1 MNEFRHDYFD
11 EAIAA
16 GNRAAAR
23 RLALLLGSKDLL
35 DDAFYKKIY
44 ENRYLLQIWSKD
56 IENIAFTTSQYYST
70 LYEDLLYSLM
80 LEGNIE
86 GVKEV
91 VESEALRIMFEKNAD
106 MVQYYLN
113 LDNDRQVALRETEL
127 VRAWKRGDLSY
138 GEELLEKMEENGVA
152 HSKLYNLKLRQCLS
166 LDEMLELLNNWKKDE
181 LT

>member
-1 MNEFRHDYFD
+1 MKLLIVEGDFKHANQVYEKLPLDIASKLPLEIKIIMNEEGTLSFRNVLLNEFRHDYFD

-44 ENRYLLQIWSKD
+44 ENRHLLQIWSKD

-70 LYEDLLYSLM
+70 LYEDLLYNLL

-91 VESEALRIMFEKNAD
+91 VESEALRIIFEK
-106 MVQYYLN
+106 MQI
-113 LDNDRQVALRETEL
+113 
-127 VRAWKRGDLSY
+127 WCSIILSWI
-138 GEELLEKMEENGVA
+138 MI
-152 HSKLYNLKLRQCLS
+152 SR
-166 LDEMLELLNNWKKDE
+166 
-181 LT
+181 